1 MKQRGVVRVM
11 FGVGAAISQAGWA
24 HAAAGG
30 APWDTFMSTIWTSI
44 TGGPFAALVLGAG
57 IIGLGM
63 ALMASEH
70 GSLWRGLPT
79 FVVGGALVAGSQTV
93 IPSFFGFGSGLTIPM

>member
-1 MKQRGVVRVM
+1 MQVV
-11 FGVGAAISQAGWA
+11 VGIIGLKLMLKVSSAF
-24 HAAAGG
+24 AAGS
-30 APWDTFMSTIWTSI
+30 APWDTQMDTVWQSI

-70 GSLWRGLPT
+70 GSLWRGMPA
-79 FVVGGALVAGSQTV
+79 FVLGGALVAGSQEV
-93 IPSFFGFGSGLTIPM
+93 IPSFFEFGGGLVIPL

>member
-1 MKQRGVVRVM
+1 MRRMLQILSLALLGTAVK
-11 FGVGAAISQAGWA
+11 AS
-24 HAAAGG
+24 HALAAGG
-30 APWDTFMSTIWTSI
+30 APWDTQMQTVWQSI

-70 GSLWRGLPT
+70 GSLWRGMPA
-79 FVVGGALVAGSQTV
+79 FVLGGALVAGSQTV
-93 IPSFFGFGSGLTIPM
+93 IPSFFNFGGGLAIPM